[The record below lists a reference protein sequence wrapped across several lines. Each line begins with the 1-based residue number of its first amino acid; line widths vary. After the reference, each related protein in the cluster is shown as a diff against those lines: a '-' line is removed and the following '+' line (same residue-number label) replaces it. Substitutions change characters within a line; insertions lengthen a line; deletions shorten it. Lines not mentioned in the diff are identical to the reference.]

1 MTVTVLRP
9 AGNTPSAGPL
19 RRLRADPKEKD
30 MLLGTIFLLALSAA
44 TGICFWTDAFQSL
57 AWLWVF
63 PVSFIGAVLIE
74 AGIVF
79 AVIMLMVKA
88 VDFEKPQEKD
98 SKPYRFVIQLLAQAA
113 VPILSV
119 RMHTEGLEKRPKKG
133 RFFVVCNHLN
143 EMDPV
148 ILLRYFP
155 KSQLTFIS
163 KQENKEMF
171 VVGPF
176 LHKIQGQFIN
186 RDNDRQALRSI
197 IKCIEILREDRGSV
211 AVFPEGYIH
220 DDKKLHR
227 FRSGV
232 FKIAQKTKVP
242 IVVCTV
248 LNTPPVFYNGLR
260 LKKTHVHFHV
270 LDVIQPQEY
279 EAMTTVELGNKVYEM
294 MAADL
299 GPENVSNEQAE

>member
-1 MTVTVLRP
+1 
-9 AGNTPSAGPL
+9 
-19 RRLRADPKEKD
+19 
-30 MLLGTIFLLALSAA
+30 MLLGTIFVLALAGAA
-44 TGICFWTDAFQSL
+44 GICFWTDAFQSL

-63 PVSFIGAVLIE
+63 PVSFIGTVLIA
-74 AGIVF
+74 AGIF
-79 AVIMLMVKA
+79 LAVIVLMAKA
-88 VDFEKPQEKD
+88 VDMEKPQEKD
-98 SKPYRFVIQLLAQAA
+98 SKPYRIAIQLLAQAA

-119 RMHTEGLEKRPKKG
+119 RMHTEGLEKRPKSG

-163 KQENKEMF
+163 KQENKKMF
-171 VVGPF
+171 VVGPM

-197 IKCIEILREDRGSV
+197 VKCIEILREDRGSV

-220 DDKKLHR
+220 DDKKLHH

-248 LNTPPVFYNGLR
+248 LNTPPVFHNGLR

-270 LDVIQPQEY
+270 LDVIEPQEY
-279 EAMTTVELGNKVYEM
+279 EALTTVELGNKVYEM

-299 GPENVSNEQAE
+299 GPENVSDNQAE

>member
-9 AGNTPSAGPL
+9 AGNTLSAGPL

-63 PVSFIGAVLIE
+63 PVSFIGTVLIE

-248 LNTPPVFYNGLR
+248 LNTPPVFHNGLR

-299 GPENVSNEQAE
+299 GPENVSDEQAE

>member
-9 AGNTPSAGPL
+9 AGNTLSAGPL

-79 AVIMLMVKA
+79 AVVMLMVKA

-248 LNTPPVFYNGLR
+248 LNTPPVFHNGLR

-299 GPENVSNEQAE
+299 GPENVSDEQAE

>member
-1 MTVTVLRP
+1 
-9 AGNTPSAGPL
+9 
-19 RRLRADPKEKD
+19 
-30 MLLGTIFLLALSAA
+30 MLLGTIFILALAGA

-63 PVSFIGAVLIE
+63 PVSFLGTVLIE
-74 AGIVF
+74 AGIAF

-119 RMHTEGLEKRPKKG
+119 RMHTEGLEKRPKSG

-163 KQENKEMF
+163 KQENKKMF

-176 LHKIQGQFIN
+176 LHKIQGQFID

-197 IKCIEILREDRGSV
+197 VRCIEILREDRGCV

-220 DDKKLHR
+220 KDKKLHR

-248 LNTPPVFYNGLR
+248 QNTPPVFHNGLR

-279 EAMTTVELGNKVYEM
+279 EQLTTVELGNKVYEM

-299 GPENVSNEQAE
+299 GPENVSDAQAE

>member
-9 AGNTPSAGPL
+9 AGNTLLAGPL

-63 PVSFIGAVLIE
+63 PVSFIGTVLIE

-248 LNTPPVFYNGLR
+248 LNTPPVFHNGLR

-299 GPENVSNEQAE
+299 GPENVSDEQAE

>member
-1 MTVTVLRP
+1 
-9 AGNTPSAGPL
+9 
-19 RRLRADPKEKD
+19 

-79 AVIMLMVKA
+79 AVVMLMVKA

-248 LNTPPVFYNGLR
+248 LNTPPVFHNGLR

-299 GPENVSNEQAE
+299 GPENVSDEQAE

>member
-9 AGNTPSAGPL
+9 AGNTLSAGPL

-248 LNTPPVFYNGLR
+248 LNTPPVFHNGLR

-270 LDVIQPQEY
+270 LDVIQPREY

-299 GPENVSNEQAE
+299 GPENVSDEQAE